1 MIDDQALLPFDGDGR
16 LIRRQSEEAEK
27 RLEAARDKG

>member
-1 MIDDQALLPFDGDGR
+1 MTDNRALLPFDGAGR
-16 LIRRQSEEAEK
+16 LIRRQSDEAEK